1 MKVSIIIPVYNVAEY
16 ISDCLKSVLHQ
27 TYKDLEII
35 IVNDCTKDNSMTIIE
50 GFLKESETVIPYKI
64 IEHVQNQGLS
74 AARNTG
80 IKNSTG
86 NYLYFLDS
94 DDEITPDCISSLLS
108 SVSSCNC
115 DMVIGDYKVVGSN
128 DFFPPLKIKSSIINN
143 KKSIIRSYMKER
155 IYVMAWNKLVRR
167 DFILKNGLFFK
178 EGIIHEDLLWSFQTI
193 CQSKSIGI
201 VKSPTYIYK
210 VRSNS
215 IKTGTAASR
224 DIKDLKTI
232 LREMVEFARING
244 LIENKYVYSFIEEEK
259 LRLLY
264 AYERYG
270 MVSKEELNDLYQFI
284 SNLTIPSLRQILGW
298 SFFKTR
304 KCVRDAHYFLP
315 RSIVSEYYK
324 NVPMYLAQR
333 RKFFN
338 KFRFYR
344 WFISILLRSLLN
356 INSEACLLRLK

>member
-1 MKVSIIIPVYNVAEY
+1 
-16 ISDCLKSVLHQ
+16 
-27 TYKDLEII
+27 
-35 IVNDCTKDNSMTIIE
+35 
-50 GFLKESETVIPYKI
+50 
-64 IEHVQNQGLS
+64 
-74 AARNTG
+74 
-80 IKNSTG
+80 
-86 NYLYFLDS
+86 
-94 DDEITPDCISSLLS
+94 
-108 SVSSCNC
+108 
-115 DMVIGDYKVVGSN
+115 
-128 DFFPPLKIKSSIINN
+128 
-143 KKSIIRSYMKER
+143 MKER

-264 AYERYG
+264 AYE
-270 MVSKEELNDLYQFI
+270 
-284 SNLTIPSLRQILGW
+284 
-298 SFFKTR
+298 
-304 KCVRDAHYFLP
+304 
-315 RSIVSEYYK
+315 
-324 NVPMYLAQR
+324 
-333 RKFFN
+333 
-338 KFRFYR
+338 
-344 WFISILLRSLLN
+344 
-356 INSEACLLRLK
+356 